1 MIDELVKQS
10 IKSSVLCWLATVD
23 ESGQPHVSPKEVF
36 AAFDERHLVVA
47 HIASPHT
54 VRNIA
59 SNPKVC
65 LSFVDVFV
73 QKGFKIQ
80 GSAQIVQSNHV
91 DYSKWAEPLLGM
103 VAGKFKIPS
112 VIIVQVER
120 VDPILAPSY
129 QFYPDETTEQS
140 QIEAAMQRYG
150 VKPRN

>member
-36 AAFDERHLVVA
+36 TAFDERHVVVA
-47 HIASPHT
+47 QIASPHT

-80 GSAQIVQSNHV
+80 GSAQIVQSNSAS
-91 DYSKWAEPLLGM
+91 YLKWAAPLLEM
-103 VAGKFKIPS
+103 VGGKFKIPS
-112 VIIVQVER
+112 VIVVQIQK
-120 VDPILAPSY
+120 VDSILAPSY
-129 QFYPDETTEQS
+129 QFYPEETTEKS

-150 VKPRN
+150 VRPRH

>member
-1 MIDELVKQS
+1 MIDDRVKQS

-23 ESGQPHVSPKEVF
+23 ESGQPHVSPKEIF

-80 GSAQIVQSNHV
+80 GSAQVVQSNHM
-91 DYSKWAEPLLGM
+91 DYLKWAEPLVQM
-103 VAGKFKIPS
+103 IAGKFKISS
-112 VIIVQVER
+112 VVLVEIQR

-129 QFYPDETTEQS
+129 QFYPGETTEQN

-150 VKPRN
+150 VKPRD

>member
-36 AAFDERHLVVA
+36 AAFDEQHLVVA

-80 GSAQIVQSNHV
+80 GSAQVVQSNHV
-91 DYSKWAEPLLGM
+91 DYSKWVDPLSGM

-112 VIIVQVER
+112 VIVVQVQR

-129 QFYPDETTEQS
+129 QFYRHETTEQN
-140 QIEAAMQRYG
+140 QIKAAMQRYG
-150 VKPRN
+150 VRPQD

>member
-23 ESGQPHVSPKEVF
+23 ESGQPHVSPKEGF
-36 AAFDERHLVVA
+36 AVFDEQHLVVA

-80 GSAQIVQSNHV
+80 GSAQVVQSNHV
-91 DYSKWAEPLLGM
+91 DYSKWVDPLSGM

-112 VIIVQVER
+112 VIVVQVQR

-129 QFYPDETTEQS
+129 QFYRDETTEQN

-150 VKPRN
+150 VRPQD

>member
-1 MIDELVKQS
+1 MIDDRVKQS

-23 ESGQPHVSPKEVF
+23 ESGQPHVSPKEIF

-80 GSAQIVQSNHV
+80 GSAQVVQSNHM
-91 DYSKWAEPLLGM
+91 DYAKWAEPLVQM
-103 VAGKFKIPS
+103 IAGKFKISS
-112 VIIVQVER
+112 VIVVEIQR

-129 QFYPDETTEQS
+129 QFYPGETTEQN

-150 VKPRN
+150 VKPRD